1 MRQRTLQLFQL
12 FLLVFAFYA
21 QFRGINNPRLLVA
34 LACLIT
40 VFVVGKL
47 DSSLAKDSRQEDR
60 QGNKISKKDETK
72 ITVQSLNW
80 LLKSKNVQLLTDA
93 IQYLLKDLGLVVSA
107 CPEHPAID
115 RLVRIPGMQLTL
127 GLKVL
132 SDVSALNESLDQW
145 EELGN
150 FDLGKGGRRR
160 LLIIGSNGIK
170 AEGASEQRYKNFSV
184 DSQALLSARQV
195 VGMTTL
201 TLSKIYLAC
210 KKKKVDIK
218 TIFYPIQHHPGGV
231 FQLEGFAQ

>member
-1 MRQRTLQLFQL
+1 MKQRTLQLFQL
-12 FLLVFAFYA
+12 FLLIFAFYVPL
-21 QFRGINNPRLLVA
+21 RDSSNPHLLVA
-34 LACLIT
+34 LLCLIT
-40 VFVVGKL
+40 VFVLGKVE
-47 DSSLAKDSRQEDR
+47 STFAKGSKHEDR
-60 QGNKISKKDETK
+60 QGSARSKEDETK
-72 ITVQSLNW
+72 TTVQSLNW

-107 CPEHPAID
+107 SPEHPAID

-132 SDVSALNESLDQW
+132 SDVSALNENWDKW
-145 EELGN
+145 EELAG